1 MLNTNRRER
10 NGLTRRLR
18 GKERLRVSQRWE
30 IFLLRL
36 IIVLLILKIV
46 CILSLILLSGLYLA
60 AITFLPEGE
69 VKVMAVETDPVALP
83 GGVGGFRRGMVMV
96 LAVLK
101 RSEKRV
107 HGRFFFFLFE
117 L

>member
-69 VKVMAVETDPVALP
+69 VKVMAMETYPVTLP
-83 GGVGGFRRGMVMV
+83 SGVGGFGKRMVMV
-96 LAVLK
+96 LVVFK
-101 RSEKRV
+101 RSEKRA